1 MNRSFMNLLR
11 VLEKDDK
18 SKWQYNCTPRKSSGY
33 SPFFMI
39 FGMEEMFM
47 VDCKLGLG
55 VGSTSGDWMK
65 ETKERMGKIERSME
79 QISSNKGN
87 GLNGKG
93 QDILEEG
100 CEVKIKNRVLGRNE
114 VN

>member
-1 MNRSFMNLLR
+1 M
-11 VLEKDDK
+11 
-18 SKWQYNCTPRKSSGY
+18 
-33 SPFFMI
+33 
-39 FGMEEMFM
+39 
-47 VDCKLGLG
+47 DCKLGVG

-65 ETKERMGKIERSME
+65 ETKERMRKIERSME

-100 CEVKIKNRVLGRNE
+100 CEVKIKNRVLGRRKLSNIWGDNSCKI
-114 VN
+114 VSRVKGT